1 MYLPNPDDEIT
12 GIANFLDQQLAA
24 LRAAALGL
32 TDDQLRMRPCTSALS
47 VGGLLKHVTQGMTG
61 ATARLSGTAGESA
74 TIDDAA
80 VDAYMAAFTMRPD
93 ETGRDVLA
101 AFDAARGPYMAAV
114 RASDP
119 SSSSVEPPAPWFGVF
134 DSRPANVRYYLVHQ
148 IEEMARHAGH
158 ADILR
163 EQLDGVLV
171 PSVQMTEEGM
181 RENQFFK
188 PYVIQPGTLG
198 SKAI

>member
-12 GIANFLDQQLAA
+12 GIASFLDQQLSA

-61 ATARLSGTAGESA
+61 ATARLAGSVGEPL

-80 VDAYMAAFTMRPD
+80 VDAYLSAFTMRPD

-101 AFDAARGPYMAAV
+101 AFDAARVGYMAAV

-119 SSSSVEPPAPWFGVF
+119 SAASVEPPAPWFGVF

-163 EQLDGVLV
+163 EQIDGVLV
-171 PSVQMTEEGM
+171 PAVQMTEEGM
-181 RENQFFK
+181 QQNQFFT

-198 SKAI
+198 SPAT